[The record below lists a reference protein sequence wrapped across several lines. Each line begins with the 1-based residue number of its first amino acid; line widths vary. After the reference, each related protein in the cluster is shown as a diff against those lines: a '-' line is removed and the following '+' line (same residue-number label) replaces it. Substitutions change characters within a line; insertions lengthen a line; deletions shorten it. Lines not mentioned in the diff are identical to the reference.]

1 MEDKINLPSNLYMVN
16 IAFGTTNNNFYTS
29 LPITLETTR
38 CDIFT

>member
-16 IAFGTTNNNFYTS
+16 IVLGTTNNTFYTS

-38 CDIFT
+38 CHIFT